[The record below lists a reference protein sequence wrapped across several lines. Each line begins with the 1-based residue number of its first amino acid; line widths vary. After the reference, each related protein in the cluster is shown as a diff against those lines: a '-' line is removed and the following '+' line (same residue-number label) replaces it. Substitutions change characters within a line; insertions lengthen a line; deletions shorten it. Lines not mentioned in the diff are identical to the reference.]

1 MRKSVINLIPRYR
14 IRSLKAGTS
23 EITCSIQGGIVLY
36 REHIYSVNS
45 SNRIET
51 MNRRK
56 SLRPALAA
64 LRLSVSALVVL
75 VWLPAVA
82 AQSASPTAVPT
93 EAPRPTDGSSLAL
106 LGFLIASL
114 IVGGLLIG
122 AFAGLVSITLIELV
136 GPFSDRTHLALP
148 VVVGSIPT
156 VVLVNSFGIELTAI
170 LVLTELVV
178 LPVTGLFLRRRY
190 SR

>member
-1 MRKSVINLIPRYR
+1 
-14 IRSLKAGTS
+14 
-23 EITCSIQGGIVLY
+23 
-36 REHIYSVNS
+36 
-45 SNRIET
+45 

-64 LRLSVSALVVL
+64 LPLSVSVL
-75 VWLPAVA
+75 AVLMWSPAVA

-93 EAPRPTDGSSLAL
+93 EAPGATDGSGLAL
-106 LGFLIASL
+106 LGFLIAAL

-122 AFAGLVSITLIELV
+122 AFAGLASIVLIKLF

-148 VVVGSIPT
+148 VVVGGIPT
-156 VVLVNSFGIELTAI
+156 IVLVNSFGIELLAI
-170 LVLTELVV
+170 LVLTELVI
-178 LPVTGLFLRRRY
+178 LPVTGFLLRRRY